1 VFEGLTEANRA
12 AATGFARERTVK
24 RYNPAL
30 NALLEFWSTL
40 FASPQRDLLALGIGA
55 GVDAAFRLG
64 GVTAFSGRAR
74 L

>member
-1 VFEGLTEANRA
+1 MR
-12 AATGFARERTVK
+12 

-40 FASPQRDLLALGIGA
+40 FASPQRDLPALGVSA

-64 GVTAFSGRAR
+64 DVTAFSGRAR
-74 L
+74 P